1 MASVLFL
8 LLFAPFIVY
17 FFIMACDQYSC
28 SLTAPVLDLASG
40 RARLSD
46 LWARTPSVTREAAQL
61 YTLWVAF
68 QVSPSRPP
76 RSERDG
82 CGVSPPASVVL
93 AVGLGHEVPA
103 QLGMLI
109 PGTQQHSPWS
119 QVDLASSSDGGQGA
133 AGGSTVTVTPRKPS
147 AAQGVPGPAGSGQAL
162 GRQTHGRAG
171 GHGRP
176 REPCP
181 RQGSYPVAA
190 RGEEHP
196 PQRDTRLQSLGLC
209 SQLGVG
215 PGQGCPQL
223 C

>member
-46 LWARTPSVTREAAQL
+46 IWAKTPSVTREAAQL
-61 YTLWVAF
+61 YTLWVTF
-68 QVSPSRPP
+68 QVSPSGR
-76 RSERDG
+76 RGQD
-82 CGVSPPASVVL
+82 
-93 AVGLGHEVPA
+93 AVGAGCPLLRAWSWPLVWELESWLSVA
-103 QLGMLI
+103 CSL
-109 PGTQQHSPWS
+109 PGPSSTSPGARRTWPPPQMEGRVRLVAARCLS
-119 QVDLASSSDGGQGA
+119 HLASLPQLRRCRPGRVRPGF
-133 AGGSTVTVTPRKPS
+133 GSQSR
-147 AAQGVPGPAGSGQAL
+147 
-162 GRQTHGRAG
+162 GRAG

-181 RQGSYPVAA
+181 QQGSYPAAA
-190 RGEEHP
+190 RGKVHP
-196 PQRDTRLQSLGLC
+196 PRRDTRLQSQGLC